1 MAHRVVC
8 FGDACKLVLPE
19 PMYPSRSSHERSAPT
34 PPPALIPVAEP
45 CRNRTT
51 RPPYS
56 ISRDPQARVSSKRAF
71 RRSDRHGL
79 CAQWLQGL
87 SLTTCIPL
95 FAFSVPENPEPSQRE
110 KRVSNDTLQEAQRRV
125 NRADSPPAPSA
136 SIVPGSR
143 KSPSPLRHA
152 YLRSRA
158 IQDDSSASRPPL
170 RSWQMTG
177 DYLVPGSDG
186 NTRSR
191 TKRIIRSAAL

>member
-19 PMYPSRSSHERSAPT
+19 PMYPSRASYERSAPT

-110 KRVSNDTLQEAQRRV
+110 KRVSNDTLQETQRRV
-125 NRADSPPAPSA
+125 HRADSP
-136 SIVPGSR
+136 
-143 KSPSPLRHA
+143 L
-152 YLRSRA
+152 L
-158 IQDDSSASRPPL
+158 SASRWCAIPAIHPAVCVTHISAVERCTTIL
-170 RSWQMTG
+170 PYPDHPFS
-177 DYLVPGSDG
+177 PG
-186 NTRSR
+186 R
-191 TKRIIRSAAL
+191 